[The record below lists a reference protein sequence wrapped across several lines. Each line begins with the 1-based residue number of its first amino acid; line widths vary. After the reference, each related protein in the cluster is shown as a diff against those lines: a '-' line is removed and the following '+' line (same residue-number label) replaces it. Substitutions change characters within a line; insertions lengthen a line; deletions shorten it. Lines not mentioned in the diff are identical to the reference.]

1 MDQPQERLSTSAGP
15 TSTGGSPSGQ
25 TLRRLAEQLGVST
38 SYESFDGQE
47 AQVPDATL
55 SSVLTA
61 LDLDVSSER
70 AALDS
75 GLDIEGFKR
84 NWEKNMQA
92 LEVVQRTR
100 ANMVEQG
107 RRDKEAVTNILND
120 AARAIANSD
129 NQETF
134 AIER

>member
-1 MDQPQERLSTSAGP
+1 MDQPQERLSTSTGP

-38 SYESFDGQE
+38 SYEGFDGQE

-75 GLDIEGFKR
+75 LQEHLDAPWRRLLPPVVIAVEG
-84 NWEKNMQA
+84 
-92 LEVVQRTR
+92 
-100 ANMVEQG
+100 
-107 RRDKEAVTNILND
+107 RDESFPVHVPPAASPPWSSSRESGPGPSRPCPEA
-120 AARAIANSD
+120 
-129 NQETF
+129 
-134 AIER
+134 

>member
-1 MDQPQERLSTSAGP
+1 MSTSTGP

-38 SYESFDGQE
+38 SYEGFDGQE
-47 AQVPDATL
+47 AQVPNATL

-75 GLDIEGFKR
+75 LQERLD
-84 NWEKNMQA
+84 A
-92 LEVVQRTR
+92 LDV
-100 ANMVEQG
+100 
-107 RRDKEAVTNILND
+107 
-120 AARAIANSD
+120 
-129 NQETF
+129 
-134 AIER
+134 